1 MDGVLHGL
9 LGAIIGAALVWLWAR
24 SRVRDASER
33 TRSESE
39 AERAV
44 LAERL
49 QGRERELQAL
59 SGQVGSLREELTSLQ
74 LQLKAEAQARATAEE
89 RNSRIPELEESLHAK
104 VQEAAASQR
113 EITALKSREAEL
125 SVVIDEERK
134 AAKEK
139 VALVNEAEQKLSA
152 AFEALS
158 AKALKSNNQSFLDL
172 AKTAFGGLQE
182 HAKMDLGARQKAIEE
197 IVKPLK
203 ESLEK
208 VDGKIHELDKNR
220 STAEKGLTD
229 QLNNLFSAQGQLRT
243 ETANLVKALRVPYVR
258 GRWGE
263 IQLRRVVEMAGMVE
277 YCDFL
282 QQTTSEGEDGR
293 YRPDMVV
300 RLPNNMNIVI
310 DAKAPLSAY
319 LDSLEEADEPAR
331 LEKLKAHAR
340 QVRDH
345 LGKLSQKNY
354 WDQFKPSPDFV
365 VLFLPGET
373 FFSAALE
380 QDRELIESGVEQK
393 VILATPTTL
402 IALLRIVAYGWRQE
416 QMAKNAEEIG
426 QLGKQLYERVVIFA
440 EHFGGIGDGLQSALK
455 AYNDAVG
462 SLETRILVTAR
473 KFKDLGSATERE
485 IPALATLDLI
495 PRTPQ
500 APEISGLL
508 EPAGHSE

>member
-1 MDGVLHGL
+1 MDGLLHGL
-9 LGAIIGAALVWLWAR
+9 LGAIIGAALVWVWAR
-24 SRVRDASER
+24 SRVRDASDR
-33 TRSESE
+33 AKSESE

-44 LAERL
+44 LMERL
-49 QGRERELQAL
+49 QGKERELQGL
-59 SGQVGSLREELTSLQ
+59 GGQLGSLREEVTNLQ
-74 LQLKAEAQARATAEE
+74 LQLKSEAQARATAEE
-89 RNSRIPELEESLHAK
+89 RNSQIPKLEECLEAK
-104 VQEAAASQR
+104 VQEATALQR
-113 EITALKSREAEL
+113 EVTTLKSTEAEL
-125 SVVIDEERK
+125 KMAIEKEGKSAEEK
-134 AAKEK
+134 LAH
-139 VALVNEAEQKLSA
+139 VTQVEQKLSA
-152 AFEALS
+152 VFEALS
-158 AKALKSNNQSFLDL
+158 SKALKSNNQSFLDL
-172 AKTAFGGLQE
+172 AKTTLGGFQE
-182 HAKMDLGARQKAIEE
+182 QAKTDLGTRQKAIEE

-208 VDGKIHELDKNR
+208 VDGKIHEIEMKR
-220 STAEKGLTD
+220 SATYAELSEQVKGL
-229 QLNNLFSAQGQLRT
+229 FAAQGQLKN
-243 ETANLVKALRVPYVR
+243 ETANLVKALREPNVR

-277 YCDFL
+277 YCDFT
-282 QQTTSEGEDGR
+282 QQVTSEGEDGR

-300 RLPNNMNIVI
+300 RLPNSMNIVI

-319 LDSLEEADEPAR
+319 LDSLEEQDEPR
-331 LEKLKAHAR
+331 RIEKLKAHAR

-380 QDRELIESGVEQK
+380 QDRELIECGVEQK

-416 QMAKNAEEIG
+416 QMAKNAEDIG

-440 EHFGGIGDGLQSALK
+440 EHFGRVGDGLQSALK
-455 AYNDAVG
+455 AYNDSVR
-462 SLETRILVTAR
+462 SLETRVLVAAR

-485 IPALATLDLI
+485 IPLLTALDTI
-495 PRTPQ
+495 PRKPQ
-500 APEISGLL
+500 APEISDLL
-508 EPAGHSE
+508 EAVGQSE